1 MTKVDE
7 RAELLKQLE
16 DTAEW
21 DMIVIGGGVV
31 GAGVFK
37 YANQLGQKVLLLEQK
52 DFAWGSSSRSSKM
65 VHGGLR
71 YVAEGQYKLTK
82 ESVEEREILIAKA
95 GGLVESSS
103 YVMSHFSWKWPGLR
117 LFTIL
122 MWIYSHFA
130 GKKQHRLLSPNDYKM
145 LMPGVKADKLRGGTQ
160 YVDALTDDARL
171 VFRLI
176 QEAKSHGGVAV
187 NYCKVT
193 SLVKGDD
200 GTVHGVMAQTE
211 EMEQP
216 IELKAKMVVN
226 ATGAWA
232 AKLDP
237 QVIIRPLRGSHVLV
251 PNWRLPVSSVVTLLH
266 PKDGRPVMIYPWQ
279 NTTLIG
285 TTDVDH
291 GESLERE
298 VKMTAQELDY
308 LLTAVA
314 AEFPAAKLQKQD
326 IISTYAGVRPIVLDH
341 PIDETVSASHEK
353 RVHSLFY
360 QPGFITVTG
369 GKLTTF
375 RVIAGEVLAKAAN
388 SLNLSTP
395 LADFTLFDNVKQIN
409 EEDPHD
415 HYLAGRYGCFFE
427 QFMTECVDKSLL
439 QPVRYSKILWAE
451 LVYAAKHEQV
461 VHLDD
466 LLLRRTRLG
475 NVLPEG
481 AKAELAEI
489 QRLCQPH
496 MNWSDSQW
504 QQEIERYLGIWQQ
517 YYSLPEHSAS
527 NGLTASSGL
536 TAS

>member
-1 MTKVDE
+1 MAKADD
-7 RAELLKQLE
+7 RAQLLQQIE
-16 DTAEW
+16 QTAQW

-71 YVAEGQYKLTK
+71 YVAQGQYKLTQ
-82 ESVEEREILIAKA
+82 ESVQEREILISKA
-95 GGLVESSS
+95 TGLVESTS
-103 YVMSHFSWKWPGLR
+103 YVMSHFRWKWPGASI
-117 LFTIL
+117 FTIL
-122 MWIYSHFA
+122 MWLYSHFA

-145 LMPGVKADKLRGGTQ
+145 LMPGIKSNKLRGGTQ

-176 QEAKSHGGVAV
+176 QEAKSHGGVAL

-193 SLVKGDD
+193 SLLRDD
-200 GTVHGVMAQTE
+200 DTVAGSVTGVTAQVE
-211 EMEQP
+211 GIDQP
-216 IELKAKMVVN
+216 LTLKAKMVVN

-232 AKLDP
+232 GKLDP
-237 QVIIRPLRGSHVLV
+237 QAIIRPLRGSHVLV
-251 PNWRLPVSSVVTLLH
+251 PSWRLPVSSVVTMLH

-291 GESLERE
+291 TGSLDQEI
-298 VKMTAQELDY
+298 KMTAEELDY
-308 LLTAVA
+308 LLA
-314 AEFPAAKLQKQD
+314 AIDSEFPTAKLQKSD

-341 PIDETVSASHEK
+341 PIDEKVSASKEK

-375 RVIAGEVLAKAAN
+375 RVIASEVLAKAAN
-388 SLNLSTP
+388 TLNLSQP
-395 LADFTLFDNVKQIN
+395 MADFVLFDTATSYIDGSV
-409 EEDPHD
+409 DRD
-415 HYLAGRYGCFFE
+415 YLAGRYGRFKNAFIDE
-427 QFMTECVDKSLL
+427 FGDDSLL

-451 LVYAAKHEQV
+451 LMYAAKYEQV

-489 QRLCQPH
+489 QRLCQPY
-496 MNWSDSQW
+496 MDWSDSQW
-504 QQEIERYLGIWQQ
+504 QQEINRYLDIWQQ
-517 YYSLPEHSAS
+517 YYSLPDS
-527 NGLTASSGL
+527 L
-536 TAS
+536 